1 MGGYGAIINGLKF
14 NNTFGYVAGLSS
26 VLIIDDIL
34 SGDEA
39 ISSMMGGYQYYTG
52 VFGDLSK
59 LKGSDK
65 DYDTLAKQIADSE
78 NIPKIYL
85 CCGTEDKLIN
95 ANRKFRD
102 LLKHNNFYVTYLH
115 DNL

>member
-1 MGGYGAIINGLKF
+1 MQDKVMVIIKNEDNKYL
-14 NNTFGYVAGLSS
+14 L
-26 VLIIDDIL
+26 
-34 SGDEA
+34 
-39 ISSMMGGYQYYTG
+39 
-52 VFGDLSK
+52 

-102 LLKHNNFYVTYLH
+102 LLKHNNFDVTYIEGPGNHNWNFWDEYILKVLEWLPLNERSAGI
-115 DNL
+115 DSGNVGI